1 MASTEV
7 LSGELVRAGPTLT
20 ELAIELNR
28 EHHLVGEALSH
39 AMTHAVRAGE
49 ILNQAREQ
57 IGQSGQW
64 IKWLSENFD
73 GSRDL
78 AQYYLRIYEYQD
90 LVKGCPSVFQAMKR
104 LKGMPAIRLSS
115 GVTGKNR
122 RHSEET
128 KEEVRKL
135 FSNGMARREISELTG
150 IPEKTIG
157 TWVDPEVF
165 RRYKERNRAY
175 QRKLR
180 QEQKQKREE
189 AKQRAAERDAS
200 RVGGSLA
207 ESYSLIHK
215 LEKPLALA
223 SRNAGDP
230 EIERLLNSAIY
241 HQHKA
246 LDAIVEALGRS

>member
-1 MASTEV
+1 MTSIQG
-7 LSGELVRAGPTLT
+7 LSGELVPAGPTLA
-20 ELAIELNR
+20 ELAAELNR

-39 AMTHAVRAGE
+39 AMTHAVRAGA

-64 IKWLSENFD
+64 FNWLRENFD

-90 LVKGCPSVFQAMKR
+90 LVKGCPSVHQAMKR
-104 LKGMPAIRLSS
+104 LTGMPPIRLSS

-122 RHSEET
+122 RHTKET
-128 KEEVRKL
+128 KEEVRTL
-135 FSNGMARREISELTG
+135 FTNGMTRKEIAELTG
-150 IPEKTIG
+150 IPEITIG
-157 TWVDPEVF
+157 RWVDPEVY
-165 RRYKERNRAY
+165 RRYQERNRIY

-180 QEQKQKREE
+180 QEQKKKREE
-189 AKQRAAERDAS
+189 AKQRAAERDAR

-215 LEKPLALA
+215 LENPLALA
-223 SRNAGDP
+223 SRNASDP